1 MENSALTEDGSH
13 RIALFPTSNPSSQGE
28 PSSGTKEHRIE
39 AESTR
44 LGAHGGASRQPNSQ
58 KQTPPVEEGEVRLVT
73 IDTLGDQGDGIAK
86 VEQGFIVIVAETQ
99 PGDQLGVEITNVK
112 DSVAFGKPISDP
124 SVR

>member
-1 MENSALTEDGSH
+1 M
-13 RIALFPTSNPSSQGE
+13 
-28 PSSGTKEHRIE
+28 
-39 AESTR
+39 
-44 LGAHGGASRQPNSQ
+44 
-58 KQTPPVEEGEVRLVT
+58 EEGEVRLVT